1 MQNRPEVAF
10 SSAGGLKILS
20 EIYKI
25 KKRGLHQ
32 LPIWKSCDLSDGQV
46 DPINMTSDP
55 ITVNLIRAAGV
66 TRHIHASLALQNN
79 LYLVPVILSILLT
92 RT

>member
-25 KKRGLHQ
+25 KKRGLLH
-32 LPIWKSCDLSDGQV
+32 
-46 DPINMTSDP
+46 
-55 ITVNLIRAAGV
+55 V
-66 TRHIHASLALQNN
+66 THLEIM
-79 LYLVPVILSILLT
+79 
-92 RT
+92 